1 MFSAQLFEFLSLNG
15 KICTSSLAPSTK
27 RQIRGL
33 QVIPELW
40 ILSIE
45 LASSHPSGAWNVDVA
60 ITFMEYLSMWPLHL
74 WNICGCGHYTYG
86 IFVASCLKHAALCN
100 FITHFDCIFRAY

>member
-1 MFSAQLFEFLSLNG
+1 MFSAQLLEFFSLKR

-27 RQIRGL
+27 HQIRGL

-45 LASSHPSGAWNVDVA
+45 LASRHPFGAWNLDVA
-60 ITFMEYLSMWPLHL
+60 IKFVEYLSPL
-74 WNICGCGHYTYG
+74 
-86 IFVASCLKHAALCN
+86 V
-100 FITHFDCIFRAY
+100 